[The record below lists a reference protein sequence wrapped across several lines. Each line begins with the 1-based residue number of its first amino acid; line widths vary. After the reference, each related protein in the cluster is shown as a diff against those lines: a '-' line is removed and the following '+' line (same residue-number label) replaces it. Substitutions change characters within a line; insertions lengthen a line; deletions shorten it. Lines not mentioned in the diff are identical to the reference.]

1 MIAKT
6 YTKQSNESYEDL
18 LRTVLIK
25 KDIPVENLYVV
36 DCPREAVEDV
46 MNHFSCPV
54 QLSILNDELTF
65 HLV

>member
-1 MIAKT
+1 MITKT

-18 LRTVLIK
+18 LRTVLVK
-25 KDIPVENLYVV
+25 KDISVENLYVV
-36 DCPREAVEDV
+36 DCPKEAADEVLH
-46 MNHFSCPV
+46 HFNCPV

>member
-6 YTKQSNESYEDL
+6 YIKKSDQSYEEL
-18 LRTVLIK
+18 LRNVLVK

-54 QLSILNDELTF
+54 QLSILDDELTF